1 MKKFVTFFVLSVLM
15 FCGMVFASGIDMN
28 YKVLIVEDD
37 PMVAMINSQF
47 IAKTDGFEVAGMC
60 RNGQEALD
68 FLLNNCVDLVLL
80 DVFMPV
86 MDGTETLK
94 QIREKKIDTEVIM
107 VTAAN
112 DTATIEQTMHLG
124 VHDFLIK
131 PFTFERFNTSL
142 EKFKAKKELLHKSS
156 VMDQRCVDNLIMQGG
171 FTGTMASGPNALAK
185 AVDSTTDLPKGI
197 QKKTL
202 TLILSYFDS
211 HSGWNST
218 DMIAQAL
225 GISIVTVR
233 NYMNY
238 LVKTKRIIEDIN
250 YGTGGR
256 PSMLYKSNN

>member
-1 MKKFVTFFVLSVLM
+1 MS
-15 FCGMVFASGIDMN
+15 

-68 FLLNNCVDLVLL
+68 FLLQNSVDLVLL

-86 MDGTETLK
+86 MNGTETLK
-94 QIREKKIDTEVIM
+94 KIRENKIDVEVIM

-112 DTATIEQTMHLG
+112 DTATIEETMHLG

-131 PFTFERFNTSL
+131 PFTFDRFCTSL
-142 EKFKAKKELLHKSS
+142 EKFKNKKELLNKNP
-156 VMDQRCVDNLIMQGG
+156 VLDQSCVDNLLLQG
-171 FTGTMASGPNALAK
+171 SGSLKVESEEEEGAE
-185 AVDSTTDLPKGI
+185 SLPKGI

-202 TLILSYFDS
+202 SNILSYFDS
-211 HSGWNST
+211 HTGWNST
-218 DMIAQAL
+218 DMIAQSL

-238 LVKTKRIIEDIN
+238 LVKNKIITEDIN
-250 YGTGGR
+250 YSTGGR
-256 PSMLYKSNN
+256 PSMLYKLIRT

>member
-1 MKKFVTFFVLSVLM
+1 M
-15 FCGMVFASGIDMN
+15 FYGRIEQMN

-47 IAKTDGFEVAGMC
+47 IAKIDGFEVTGMC

-68 FLLNNCVDLVLL
+68 FLAQNAVDLVLL

-94 QIREKKIDTEVIM
+94 KIRENKIETEVIM

-131 PFTFERFNTSL
+131 PFTFERFSTSL

-156 VMDQRCVDNLIMQGG
+156 VMDQSCVDNLIMQGG
-171 FTGTMASGPNALAK
+171 FTGTAE
-185 AVDSTTDLPKGI
+185 AVDAGVEPEQELPKGI

-202 TLILSYFDS
+202 SLILSYFDS

-218 DMIAQAL
+218 DMIAQSL

-238 LVKTKRIIEDIN
+238 LVKTRKIIEDIN